1 MSRKSHQAPP
11 VPLEVWKFGGASLAD
26 AAAIDRA
33 AALIASHDGPLVVVA
48 SALAGITDLLLG
60 GAQRAASAN
69 EGAAQAS
76 AFLQRH
82 RHAVK
87 ALLPS
92 GRRRRALLARIDE
105 AARQY
110 HDLCA
115 AVSVLGHLEP
125 RTVDLLVS
133 RGERMSA
140 ALLAEAL
147 SVRRQRAA
155 YVEATDFI
163 ATDGRHGGGTRD
175 LPRTGRDAGRLLRPL
190 IERRTV

>member
-1 MSRKSHQAPP
+1 MPQKNPTSSAAG
-11 VPLEVWKFGGASLAD
+11 LEIWKFGGASLAD
-26 AAAIDRA
+26 TAAMERA
-33 AALIASHDGPLVVVA
+33 AVLIASHDGPLVVVA

-60 GAQRAASAN
+60 GAHRAAAAN
-69 EGAAQAS
+69 DAAAQAS

-82 RHAVK
+82 RQVVK

-92 GRRRRALLARIDE
+92 GRRRRALLAKIDE

-110 HDLCA
+110 RALCS

-125 RTVDLLVS
+125 RTMDLLVS

-147 SVRRQRAA
+147 AVHRRRAA
-155 YVEATDFI
+155 YVDATDFI
-163 ATDGRHGGGTRD
+163 AT
-175 LPRTGRDAGRLLRPL
+175 
-190 IERRTV
+190 